1 MKKRKKKNGNGA
13 IVFLCLILAC
23 YLIAGY
29 WKKFKEIDA
38 AEKTDITFEETPSP
52 TKPKQTVPESKD
64 DGIPRLGWKDLEGL
78 DYLTGKISPE
88 IQKLNNHS
96 VKIPGYIV
104 PLTDDLDSFNEFL
117 IVPNPQAC
125 IHFPPPPPNQMLY
138 VKTKK
143 NLPISIT
150 FYPFWFQGK
159 LETVSTISEFGK
171 VGYRLTLQRLEA
183 YKAKQVM

>member
-1 MKKRKKKNGNGA
+1 VKKKRKKKNGHGIILVICSIL
-13 IVFLCLILAC
+13 IV

-29 WKKFKEIDA
+29 WKKFREMEVA
-38 AEKTDITFEETPSP
+38 QSTDITFEEEQ
-52 TKPKQTVPESKD
+52 KPAEKVKKKREPEVA
-64 DGIPRLGWKDLEGL
+64 DGIPRLRWKDLQGL
-78 DYLTGKISPE
+78 DHLTGKMSAQIKKHN
-88 IQKLNNHS
+88 QQT

-104 PLTDDLDSFNEFL
+104 PLTDDLESFNEFL

-150 FYPFWFQGK
+150 YYPFWFQGK
-159 LETVSTISEFGK
+159 LEAVSTYNEFGK
-171 VGYRLTLQRLEA
+171 VSYKLTLQRLES
-183 YKAKQVM
+183 YR